1 MLTPGGQAPGDVH
14 EQKTFK
20 LFPIQLILIK
30 EYRSKVTHL
39 KFYLTK
45 KQKVMKN
52 NEKLPN

>member
-1 MLTPGGQAPGDVH
+1 MLTPGGQVPGDVN
-14 EQKTFK
+14 EKIQS
-20 LFPIQLILIK
+20 IQLILIK

-39 KFYLTK
+39 KFHLTK